1 MKVLYVTNGFPPH
14 RWAGTEAYTAAI
26 AREFHGRGESVQV
39 LCVGAWDNGEAYF
52 NGYEDSTYEGIP
64 VRRLNLNWTRADDPF
79 TWLFDNPVTASL
91 YGRWLDEWRPD
102 VVHVTSCETLS
113 ASVLRVTRER
123 ALPLVLTLTD
133 FWFICPRMTLLRSD
147 MRTCDGRTTA
157 WECTKCL
164 SRGSKAYRWPSAL
177 LPERAV
183 AGLLTAVGRQRV
195 LARQPGL
202 RGMIGDMDARKAFL
216 LRAIEWPQVRLTAS
230 PFVRQT
236 YMANGVTAPIEVS
249 AYGNDV
255 SWLSAFAGRTA
266 SDVLRVGFVGQIIP
280 AKGLHVLLDAL
291 RSVPDDLRS
300 RIELVVYGSVRQS
313 PEYGQQVIEQAHG
326 LPVRFMGTFQRE
338 ERASVM
344 ATFDVLV
351 VPSLWYDFPLV
362 IQDALAA
369 GAPVVATNLGGMA
382 EAVKDG
388 VNGFLFEPG
397 DAAMLAT
404 HLARLVREPSIVDEL
419 RKGIPPVKTVQANAD
434 ELGAIYA
441 SLR

>member
-1 MKVLYVTNGFPPH
+1 M
-14 RWAGTEAYTAAI
+14 
-26 AREFHGRGESVQV
+26 
-39 LCVGAWDNGEAYF
+39 
-52 NGYEDSTYEGIP
+52 
-64 VRRLNLNWTRADDPF
+64 
-79 TWLFDNPVTASL
+79 
-91 YGRWLDEWRPD
+91 
-102 VVHVTSCETLS
+102 
-113 ASVLRVTRER
+113 
-123 ALPLVLTLTD
+123 
-133 FWFICPRMTLLRSD
+133 
-147 MRTCDGRTTA
+147 
-157 WECTKCL
+157 
-164 SRGSKAYRWPSAL
+164 
-177 LPERAV
+177 
-183 AGLLTAVGRQRV
+183 

-291 RSVPDDLRS
+291 RRVPDDLRS

-313 PEYGQQVIEQAHG
+313 PEHGQQVIEQAHG

-388 VNGFLFEPG
+388 VNGFSSSRVMPRCWPPISR
-397 DAAMLAT
+397 ASC
-404 HLARLVREPSIVDEL
+404 VSPPSWTSCGRAFL
-419 RKGIPPVKTVQANAD
+419 P
-434 ELGAIYA
+434 
-441 SLR
+441 